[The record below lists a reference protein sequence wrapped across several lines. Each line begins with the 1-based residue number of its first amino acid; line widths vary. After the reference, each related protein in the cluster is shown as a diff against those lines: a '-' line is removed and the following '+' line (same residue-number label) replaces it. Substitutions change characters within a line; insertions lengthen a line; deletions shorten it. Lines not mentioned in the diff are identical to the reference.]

1 MALVVDSPRKVRRI
15 SKACDYC
22 HHRSIRCRV
31 SEEGDGKRC
40 QNCLDFNQACTYDR
54 PTKRRGVKA
63 RQRSNS
69 ATSSALD
76 DQSRTSRPELLSQQN
91 GLDGQQQTTHS
102 SPVSNVA
109 SVFSSTPNP
118 DLWRAPHVASQALI
132 MDLVEVYFEI
142 IYPM

>member
-1 MALVVDSPRKVRRI
+1 MALVADSPRKVRRI
-15 SKACDYC
+15 SRACDYC

-54 PTKRRGVKA
+54 PAKRRGVKA
-63 RQRSNS
+63 RPRSNS
-69 ATSSALD
+69 ATSSAHD
-76 DQSRTSRPELLSQQN
+76 DPSKPSRPGLLSQQN
-91 GLDGQQQTTHS
+91 GLDGQQHTAQST
-102 SPVSNVA
+102 PINNVA
-109 SVFSSTPNP
+109 PVFSGSSNP